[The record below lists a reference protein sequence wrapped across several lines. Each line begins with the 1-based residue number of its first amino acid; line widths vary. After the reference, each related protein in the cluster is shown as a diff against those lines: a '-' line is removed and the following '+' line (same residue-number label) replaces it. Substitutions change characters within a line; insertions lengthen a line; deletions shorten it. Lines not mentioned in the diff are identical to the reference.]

1 MKKETILI
9 LHGWGLSGSKFDGL
23 SAALKKKG
31 YSVYNPD
38 LPGFGASDT
47 PKYPYRLADY
57 AQFISEFIST
67 NGIKNPII
75 IGHSFGGRV
84 TLRYIEQNPKGAKAI
99 ILTGT
104 PGVTPVARRK
114 LIVFILVAKI
124 GKRIFS
130 IWPLSAIQEKIRAWY
145 YYLVGARDFYRANG
159 VMREIFKIVVKED
172 LIVAMK
178 SVTIPCA
185 LIWGTLDQITPVW
198 IAKKMKEHI
207 TGSTLTILDE
217 SDHGVSYKQPERFAS
232 EVAAFLKTI

>member
-9 LHGWGLSGSKFDGL
+9 LHGWGLSGSRFDGL
-23 SAALKKKG
+23 ASVLKEKG

-38 LPGFGASDT
+38 LPGFGSST
-47 PKYPYRLADY
+47 PPLHPYHLSDY
-57 AQFISEFIST
+57 AQFISDFVTS
-67 NGIKNPII
+67 NGIKNPIF

-84 TLRYIEQNPKGAKAI
+84 TLRYLEKNPKGAKAI

-104 PGVTPVARRK
+104 PGFTPVARRK

-124 GKRIFS
+124 GKCIFS

-172 LIVAMK
+172 LIAAMQ
-178 SVTIPCA
+178 SVSVPCA
-185 LIWGTLDQITPVW
+185 LIWGNLDQITPVW
-198 IAKKMKEHI
+198 IAEKMKQHI
-207 TGSTLTILDE
+207 SGSTLTVLDD
-217 SDHGVSYKQPERFAS
+217 SDHGVSYKQPERFAD
-232 EVAAFLKTI
+232 EVTAFLSTV